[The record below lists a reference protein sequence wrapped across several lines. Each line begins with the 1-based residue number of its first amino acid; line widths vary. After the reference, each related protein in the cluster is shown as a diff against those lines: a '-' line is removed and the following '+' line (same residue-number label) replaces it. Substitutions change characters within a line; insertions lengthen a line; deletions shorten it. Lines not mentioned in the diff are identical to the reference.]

1 MATDADYKEAI
12 RKIREGESDEIEIG
26 SMCFPAH
33 VCVSEESPPTVE
45 RDVGGGSGRRL
56 KLYLSRSH
64 VLPSSRCYLRRPFK

>member
-1 MATDADYKEAI
+1 MSYDADHKEAI

-45 RDVGGGSGRRL
+45 RNVGGGSGRGL
-56 KLYLSRSH
+56 KLCLSRSYL
-64 VLPSSRCYLRRPFK
+64 LPSSRCIGQR